1 MAKFKKSSKGG
12 SQEINAS
19 SMSDVIFM
27 LLFFFMTV
35 TTMKGVEYK
44 VQFQLPEATELTKLE
59 KKSLV
64 TYIYIGPPTISNRA
78 RMGSESRIQLNDKYA
93 EVSDIQDYIA
103 QEKGNMREEDQPY
116 MTVSL
121 KIDKDTNM
129 GIVNDVKQALRKAYA
144 LKISYAATGKE
155 GKQIEH

>member
-35 TTMKGVEYK
+35 TTMKEVEYK

-78 RMGSESRIQLNDKYA
+78 RMGSNLVFSLTTSTPKFQISRIIL
-93 EVSDIQDYIA
+93 
-103 QEKGNMREEDQPY
+103 P
-116 MTVSL
+116 
-121 KIDKDTNM
+121 
-129 GIVNDVKQALRKAYA
+129 RKKA
-144 LKISYAATGKE
+144 I
-155 GKQIEH
+155 